1 MAGQTTLL
9 PLNTERTKF
18 AEVAMPTLGDTY
30 ITPNGRTG
38 IVVEIVVKMT
48 KGGYGTLN
56 ICFESVDAETGDI
69 DVQWAC
75 VSPMAQVWLGS

>member
-9 PLNTERTKF
+9 PLNAERTKF

-30 ITPNGRTG
+30 ITPNGRSG
-38 IVVEIVVKMT
+38 LVVEIVVKMT

-56 ICFESVDAETGDI
+56 ICFESVDEKGDI
-69 DVQWAC
+69 NVQWAC
-75 VSPMAQVWLGS
+75 VSPMA

>member
-9 PLNTERTKF
+9 PLNIERSKF

-38 IVVEIVVKMT
+38 LVVEIVVKMT

-56 ICFESVDAETGDI
+56 IAFDTLDPETGDI
-69 DVQWAC
+69 DRQWAC
-75 VSPMAQVWLGS
+75 VSPMA

>member
-9 PLNTERTKF
+9 PLNTERSKF
-18 AEVAMPTLGDTY
+18 TEVAMPTLGDTY

-56 ICFESVDAETGDI
+56 IAFESKDAETGDTY
-69 DVQWAC
+69 VQWAC
-75 VSPMAQVWLGS
+75 VSPVA